1 MRTVGITGGIG
12 SGKTTVCRML
22 ETLGVPVFYADTE
35 AARLQNE
42 DPEVVQRIKD
52 AFGEEIYVNGQLDRK
67 ALAKIVFKDA
77 AKLKALTSIVHPA
90 VHKAFQEWSERQ
102 QAPYSIREA
111 AVMIESGSH
120 RDLDALIVVH
130 APEDTRVRR
139 VVKRDGSDEES
150 VRARMARQLSEN
162 ERLSHADHVIDN
174 SGEILLLPQV
184 LKLHRNLI
192 EYESTQHRTDT
203 NA

>member
-1 MRTVGITGGIG
+1 MF
-12 SGKTTVCRML
+12 
-22 ETLGVPVFYADTE
+22 ETLGVPVFYADTK

-42 DPEVVQRIKD
+42 DPEVVRRIKD
-52 AFGEEIYVNGQLDRK
+52 AFGEEIYVNCQLDRK

-77 AKLKALTSIVHPA
+77 AKLEALTSIVHPA
-90 VHKAFQEWSERQ
+90 VHKAFQDWSESQ
-102 QAPYSIREA
+102 QSPYCIREA

-130 APEDTRVRR
+130 APEDIRVRR

-184 LKLHRNLI
+184 LTLHRNLM
-192 EYESTQHRTDT
+192 EHESTQHRTDS